1 MFYRLDGY
9 LSRENKLYV
18 PDNAV
23 CELLVQQAQGGG
35 LMGHFGVKKTLDV
48 ARIFFFFWLK
58 TFMTWIDCML
68 DAFHVDMPNLE
79 SYYMGYTLLC

>member
-18 PDNAV
+18 PDNSV

-48 ARIFFFFWLK
+48 ARIFFFF
-58 TFMTWIDCML
+58 
-68 DAFHVDMPNLE
+68 
-79 SYYMGYTLLC
+79 G